1 MKLHDMRKERDHSA
15 SRWWIIVFSC
25 VLKRVHHDGTAV
37 LSGKGVKTVERNCR
51 CWKSACELAVKYTF
65 KTSEL
70 LPRSP
75 SSCPLPRILSKITVW
90 NIRFVSSAEISVQ
103 QEDPVIEGRRWTLE
117 SALPVGLH
125 WTMGLSD
132 LICWSEHPSAVFQK
146 KIAVFTSPPL
156 LWVDSPF
163 PGSTHISFLFL
174 GLERAGLCLLWVGLQ
189 PLVFPVRSVVYF
201 KAYNLCHYTIFGIL
215 LYHFLVK
222 INAWIACPV
231 FTTNESQKAVIIQS
245 NHPFSKDWAIKLF
258 HLLSSFTFNI
268 SN

>member
-37 LSGKGVKTVERNCR
+37 LSGKGVKTVERNYR
-51 CWKSACELAVKYTF
+51 CWKSACELAVKYMF

-132 LICWSEHPSAVFQK
+132 PICWSEHPSAVFQK
-146 KIAVFTSPPL
+146 KNSCFYQPSAPL
-156 LWVDSPF
+156 S
-163 PGSTHISFLFL
+163 GQSIS
-174 GLERAGLCLLWVGLQ
+174 RVHAHQ
-189 PLVFPVRSVVYF
+189 FPVPWVRTSGLVSAVSRAPASRLSCAFCSVF
-201 KAYNLCHYTIFGIL
+201 
-215 LYHFLVK
+215 
-222 INAWIACPV
+222 
-231 FTTNESQKAVIIQS
+231 
-245 NHPFSKDWAIKLF
+245 
-258 HLLSSFTFNI
+258 
-268 SN
+268 